1 MVYWRPGKLNLRLIK
16 DNEDLSLHIPS
27 SVSEMFQSDT
37 EDEDFNGSK
46 MMMMNEYFH
55 QFI

>member
-46 MMMMNEYFH
+46 MMTMNEYFH